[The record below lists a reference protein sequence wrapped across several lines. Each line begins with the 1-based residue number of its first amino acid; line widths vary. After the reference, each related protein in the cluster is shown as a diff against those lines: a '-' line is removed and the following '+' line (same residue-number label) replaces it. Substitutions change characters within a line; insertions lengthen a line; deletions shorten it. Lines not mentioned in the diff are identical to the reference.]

1 MALSHIENQAKTG
14 QVLRRSVEETQY
26 KSERYSVLLKLY
38 GTGLST
44 MLLFWLAIDSRF
56 RSFSI
61 MQSGVAILAAL
72 LIFLMTASDPKVI
85 ASLFGSQRE
94 KRRRKEAPI

>member
-1 MALSHIENQAKTG
+1 
-14 QVLRRSVEETQY
+14 
-26 KSERYSVLLKLY
+26 
-38 GTGLST
+38 

-85 ASLFGSQRE
+85 ASLFGSRA
-94 KRRRKEAPI
+94 RKAASERSADIDSEPVNIQPSDQSNETRSVKK